1 MRIDQCLPDFA
12 HHDAIGNHV
21 LQVQRL
27 LRAEGIESDIWADVI
42 HRPVAAHARPY
53 RERPRDL
60 AGDVLMYH
68 ASTFSDMA
76 PWLLGRAEA
85 GQRLWSN
92 YHNITPAKYF
102 ARWEPAVAEGQGRA
116 RAELAALA
124 PVTDLALAVSA
135 YNEQELVEAGYTD
148 TATAPLLVDL
158 EEYHR
163 PPDPA
168 ALARLARQRDA
179 GGTRWL
185 FVGRLAPNK
194 CAHDVIGA
202 FACYRQLFD
211 PQARLSLVGSPTSG
225 HYLAALGRLVAELE
239 LGDAVELPGS
249 LPFGELLARFAMAD
263 VFVCLSEHE
272 GFCVPVVEAM
282 ELGLPVVAYAAAAL
296 PETVGDGG
304 LLLAD
309 KDPLAVAVAVGDL
322 LADPARLELLRGA
335 GRARAEAL
343 SLPHTSARFMTLVR
357 RQLAAR

>member
-1 MRIDQCLPDFA
+1 MRVDQCLPDFA
-12 HHDAIGNHV
+12 PHDAIGNHV

-42 HRPVAAHARPY
+42 HRPVARRCRPY
-53 RERPRDL
+53 RERPRDPS
-60 AGDVLMYH
+60 GVLMYH

-76 PWLLGRAEA
+76 PWVLGQAED
-85 GQRLWSN
+85 GQRVWGD

-102 ARWEPAVAEGQGRA
+102 ARWEPTVAEGQGRA
-116 RAELAALA
+116 RRELAALA
-124 PVTDLALAVSA
+124 PVTEMALAVSA
-135 YNEQELVEAGYTD
+135 YNEQELVDAGYTN

-163 PPDPA
+163 PPDSA

-179 GGTRWL
+179 GGARWL

-202 FACYRQLFD
+202 FACYRQLYD
-211 PQARLSLVGSPTSG
+211 PRARLSLVGSPTSG
-225 HYLAALGRLVAELE
+225 HYLAALQRLVAELE
-239 LGDAVELPGS
+239 LGDAVELAGS
-249 LPFGELLARFAMAD
+249 LPFAELLAHFAMAD

-296 PETVGDGG
+296 PETVADGG
-304 LLLAD
+304 VLLDD

-322 LADPARLELLRGA
+322 LADPARLEHQRDA
-335 GRARAEAL
+335 GRARAEVF
-343 SLPHTSARFMTLVR
+343 SLPRSSARFLELVHQ
-357 RQLAAR
+357 QLAVP